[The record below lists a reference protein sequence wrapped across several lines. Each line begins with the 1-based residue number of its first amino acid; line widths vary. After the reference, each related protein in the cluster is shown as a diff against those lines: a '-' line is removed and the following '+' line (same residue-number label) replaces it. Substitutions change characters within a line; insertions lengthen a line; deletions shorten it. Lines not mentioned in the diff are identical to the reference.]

1 MLKKF
6 TEPGSRAYLLIFV
19 LSQVLLVGFLYTE
32 KQQKRDFVN
41 NDVVT
46 RTNANLE
53 TVLFSYSRV
62 ANIVFDEIINQP
74 PITSII
80 AAAYPADTPTRT
92 KLRNE
97 LRQKLTPTYRLLLD
111 NGFRQFHFHF
121 PDGVTF
127 LRMHRPEIFDDPLF
141 RFRPGVRIANTEKRA
156 VEGFEEGR
164 NFHAFRYL
172 FPILHQNAHVGS
184 VEVSVPF
191 YAIQKSLIK
200 AYPAEYFFILKKKIA
215 EQALFSDQHAN
226 YLPSRL
232 SDDFVVEKK
241 DMENPADHQFHI
253 DDATLQKIAAD
264 LRKSTAFA
272 RKLRAEEPFVAE
284 CNAIG
289 EDFLAVFIPVRNI
302 EGAVAGYL
310 FSYTRDFA
318 GAAIQKS
325 YLLTYALVTLLSLLL
340 LALHKAFTDKTRHN
354 LHFQQALLD
363 SIPTP
368 VFYKDTSGKYLG
380 YNKAHAELLGV
391 DQQQL
396 IGRPGHDVYPKE
408 QSAQHRKREH
418 ELLAEGGIH
427 QYETAHGVT
436 DDADQ
441 HLIIYKTPVT
451 NESGGVIGLIGSVF
465 DITEL
470 KKSEREKEGLRRHL
484 KLILDSAGEGIFGL
498 DREGKVTFCNKA
510 AETMLGLHNQE
521 MHGRTLQEIIG
532 LEEESLPSPLPQDA
546 IRNDGNFRRADGT
559 SFPVAYT
566 TTPILEADKTVNGAV
581 IIFRDITAR
590 KLAAASLQEKETQY
604 RSIFNSTTDGLLVLD
619 LDERVIEA
627 NARATAMF
635 GYSQEEFNRRSARD
649 LFQPA
654 CQQAFAQF
662 IRDCS
667 TDADLHM
674 EAVSLGKDAGS
685 FPVEIK
691 GTSFDFKG
699 VPHIL
704 LILRDISLQKLAG
717 EELRAAKED
726 AEAATRAKSAF
737 LASMSHEIRTPM
749 NAIIG
754 MNRLALNTRLS
765 IEQYHYLKTVQ
776 DSANGLLRL
785 LNDILDLS
793 KIEAEQLSME
803 ALAFDLQATMDAAIK
818 TMAMRA
824 HEKGLEIFS
833 HLADQTPT
841 ALVGD
846 QMRLNQ
852 IILNLLSNAVK
863 FTESGSVFLQCRE
876 MEGQDD
882 GKTTTLHFSV
892 TDTGVGVP
900 EKKQRSIFDDFTQ
913 ADESIA
919 RAKGGSG
926 LGLAISKKLCR
937 MMGGDI
943 WLESSLGKG
952 STFHFSARFPLGA
965 IANRPSCNVGPDRL
979 PARMPILVAAENPQ
993 YRQILQK
1000 NINGWGFPCSEAG
1013 SGQEIIDKLRW
1024 AREESAPFNLILLE
1038 QRLGS
1043 QGITEQLTLIRK
1055 EQQYAKTPVIVLH
1068 AAVSATPCKWCK
1080 DFGITFCLS
1089 KPPGRQELE
1098 EAMEAALKGGRCQTY
1113 TLQTTKTQH
1122 DAALT
1127 MPPLRILLVEDNSA
1141 NRELARLVL
1150 ENGGHNIHEAANGLE
1165 ALEQLCQH
1173 RFDAILLDV
1182 QMPVLDGLATAQIIR
1197 QCEQNKEISG
1207 EVNQELLRRLKKE
1220 INGAHIPIVAMTAH
1234 AMAGD
1239 REMCIGAGMDYY
1251 ITKPFLPEDVYSIL
1265 KQLFSTA
1272 QPGVEPRPEH
1282 AHKEQAATMQQH
1294 FPKTVAC
1301 PKMVRKH
1308 LVSAC
1313 RIPPERVDLL
1323 LNTFRL
1329 TLAGYLDD
1337 AELALSTGDAAGLRL
1352 AAHSLKGG
1360 LLNMGLNEWAD
1371 VAYLLECDAKEGK
1384 LDPEKHTSLIH
1395 VVDQGISP
1403 LFCDS

>member
-6 TEPGSRAYLLIFV
+6 TEPDIRAYLLLLV
-19 LSQVLLVGFLYTE
+19 LSQVLLIVFLYTE
-32 KQQKRDFVN
+32 KQQKRNFVN
-41 NDVVT
+41 NDVIT
-46 RTNANLE
+46 RTHANLE
-53 TVLFSYSRV
+53 TVLLSYSRV
-62 ANIVFDEIINQP
+62 ANIVFDETINQP
-74 PITSII
+74 AVTSII
-80 AAAYPADTPTRT
+80 AAAYPADGPART
-92 KLRNE
+92 KLRND
-97 LRQKLTPTYRLLLD
+97 LRQKLAPTYRLLLD

-121 PDGVTF
+121 PDGVSF
-127 LRMHRPEIFDDPLF
+127 LRMHRPELFDDPLF

-164 NFHAFRYL
+164 NYHAFRFL
-172 FPILHQNAHVGS
+172 FPIVHQNTHVGS
-184 VEVSVPF
+184 VEISVPF
-191 YAIQKSLIK
+191 YAVQKSLIK
-200 AYPAEYFFILKKKIA
+200 AYPAEYFFMLKKKIA
-215 EQALFSDQHAN
+215 NQALFSDQQGN

-232 SDDFVVEKK
+232 SDNYLIEKK
-241 DMENPADHQFHI
+241 DIENPADHRFHI
-253 DDATLQKIAAD
+253 DDDTLQQLAAD

-272 RKLRAEEPFVAE
+272 RQLRTEEPFVTE
-284 CNAIG
+284 CDANG
-289 EDFLAVFIPVRNI
+289 EDLLAVFIPVRNI

-310 FSYTRDFA
+310 YSYTRDLA

-340 LALHKAFTDKTRHN
+340 LALHKTFTDKTRHS

-368 VFYKDTSGKYLG
+368 IFYKDTSGKYLG

-391 DQQQL
+391 DQKHL
-396 IGRPGHDVYPKE
+396 IGKPGHDVYPKE
-408 QSAQHRKREH
+408 QSSQHLKREH
-418 ELLAEGGIH
+418 ALLAEGGIH
-427 QYETAHGVT
+427 QYETAHGVS
-436 DDADQ
+436 DEDDQ
-441 HLIIYKTPVT
+441 HLMIYKTPVT
-451 NESGGVIGLIGSVF
+451 NENGDVVGLIGSVF

-484 KLILDSAGEGIFGL
+484 KLILDSAGEGILGL

-510 AETMLGLHNQE
+510 AETMLGRHDQE
-521 MHGRTLQEIIG
+521 MHGKTLPEIIDAEG
-532 LEEESLPSPLPQDA
+532 ETFTGPLLQGA
-546 IRNDGNFRRADGT
+546 IHNNALFRHANGT
-559 SFPVAYT
+559 TFPVEYT
-566 TTPILEADKTVNGAV
+566 STPILETDNTVNGAV

-590 KLAAASLQEKETQY
+590 KLAAASLKEKEAQY
-604 RSIFNSTTDGLLVLD
+604 HSIFNSTTDGLLVLD
-619 LDERVIEA
+619 LDERIVEA
-627 NARATAMF
+627 NARATTLF
-635 GYSQEEFNRRSARD
+635 GYSQDEFSRRCGRD

-654 CQQAFAQF
+654 AQQTFIQF
-662 IRDCS
+662 IQDCS
-667 TDADLHM
+667 GHADLHL

-685 FPVEIK
+685 FPVEIR

-704 LILRDISLQKLAG
+704 LILRDISVQKQAS
-717 EELRAAKED
+717 EELRAAKEG

-737 LASMSHEIRTPM
+737 LANMSHEIRTPM

-754 MNRLALNTRLS
+754 MNRLALNTKLS

-833 HLADQTPT
+833 LLAEQTPT
-841 ALVGD
+841 ALIGD

-876 MEGQDD
+876 MEVQGD
-882 GKTTTLHFSV
+882 GKATTLHFSV

-900 EKKQRSIFDDFTQ
+900 EKKQFSIFDDFTQ
-913 ADESIA
+913 ADDSIA

-952 STFHFSARFPLGA
+952 STFHFSARFTLGT
-965 IANRPSCNVGPDRL
+965 IGNRPAFNIASGRL
-979 PARMPILVAAENPQ
+979 PAGMPILVAVENAQ

-1013 SGQEIIDKLRW
+1013 SGQEIIDKLKW
-1024 AREESAPFNLILLE
+1024 AREENTPFNLILLE

-1055 EQQYAKTPVIVLH
+1055 EEAYASTPVILLH
-1068 AAVSATPCKWCK
+1068 SAVSATPCKWCK

-1089 KPPGRQELE
+1089 KPPGRQELQE
-1098 EAMEAALKGGRCQTY
+1098 TMEAALQGGRCQTY
-1113 TLQTTKTQH
+1113 NLQMTKTPT
-1122 DAALT
+1122 AAASA
-1127 MPPLRILLVEDNSA
+1127 MPPLRILLVEDNNA

-1150 ENGGHNIHEAANGLE
+1150 ENGGHKIHEAANGLE

-1173 RFDAILLDV
+1173 HFDTILLDV

-1197 QCEQNKEISG
+1197 QCEQNKEIPG

-1220 INGAHIPIVAMTAH
+1220 ISGTHIPIVAMTAH

-1272 QPGVEPRPEH
+1272 QPGAGLRPEP
-1282 AHKEQAATMQQH
+1282 AHKEQAATMQKQI
-1294 FPKTVAC
+1294 PKTVAC
-1301 PKMVRKH
+1301 PKLVRKH

-1371 VAYLLECDAKEGK
+1371 VAYVLECDAKEGK
-1384 LDPEKHTSLIH
+1384 LDPEKHTSLINR
-1395 VVDQGISP
+1395 VDEGISP